1 MFNLFRMDLYRMKR
15 SRSVYV
21 CLGLLLLASAFVY
34 AMMWLLAVPQGQETA
49 IRIGMLTAAEA
60 QDYQMILDL
69 SLIHI

>member
-34 AMMWLLAVPQGQETA
+34 TMMWLLAVPQGQ
-49 IRIGMLTAAEA
+49 
-60 QDYQMILDL
+60 
-69 SLIHI
+69 

>member
-34 AMMWLLAVPQGQETA
+34 TMMWLLAVP
-49 IRIGMLTAAEA
+49 
-60 QDYQMILDL
+60 
-69 SLIHI
+69 